1 MPFVEL
7 LLILPKTPRVV
18 TLEREAG
25 TGAARGNLKL
35 VDDLFPE
42 LVSGDALEST
52 TQNGGLEQ
60 FAQV

>member
-1 MPFVEL
+1 M
-7 LLILPKTPRVV
+7 